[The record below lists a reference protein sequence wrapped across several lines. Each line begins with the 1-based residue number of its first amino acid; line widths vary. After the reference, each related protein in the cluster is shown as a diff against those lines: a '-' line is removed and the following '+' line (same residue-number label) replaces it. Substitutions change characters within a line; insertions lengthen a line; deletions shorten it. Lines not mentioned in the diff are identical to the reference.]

1 MQKTH
6 FSRIYDNT
14 TWQDLQNTVK
24 QQQLNGCTPIPYNI
38 LVEIP
43 ISTEEFDFFCNSLI
57 KASKYFKRYATQ
69 SVIDSQGIWN
79 CIVLKCATDSRN
91 LILYTAGNHYPLYAS
106 IITSI

>member
-1 MQKTH
+1 MKKAH

-24 QQQLNGCTPIPYNI
+24 RQLLNGCTPIPYNI
-38 LVEIP
+38 LAEIP
-43 ISTEEFDFFCNSLI
+43 ISAEEFNYLCNSLL
-57 KASKYFKRYATQ
+57 KANKYVKRYSSD

-79 CIVLKCATDSRN
+79 CIVLKCITDSRN
-91 LILYTAGNHYPLYAS
+91 LVLYTAGNHYPLYAS